1 MSDTPS
7 FTLPPYAE
15 MLGIRVE
22 KPASDGSAPVL
33 ALDYTDDIAGRP
45 GLLHGGAIAGLLDM
59 AANAALQTSLD
70 HQGSDRRAKPIGI
83 TIDFIRGARSQ
94 STYARGK
101 VTRIGRR
108 VATVIV
114 EAWQE
119 EGGPQVAAA
128 RLHMLLSTEDAQPE
142 PQLDG

>member
-22 KPASDGSAPVL
+22 TPASDGRAPVL
-33 ALDYTDDIAGRP
+33 ALDYTDSIAGRP
-45 GLLHGGAIAGLLDM
+45 GMLHGGAIAGLLDM

-70 HQGSDRRAKPIGI
+70 GQGSTQRPKPIGI
-83 TIDFIRGARSQ
+83 TIDYIRGARDR

-108 VATVIV
+108 VATVVV

-119 EGGPQVAAA
+119 QDGPQVAAA
-128 RLHMLLSTEDAQPE
+128 RLHMLLSAEDAQ
-142 PQLDG
+142 DA